1 MIRRVND
8 TFCLFLCQ
16 SADWQCV
23 VSAEDEESAA
33 SLAVENIMRFYKD
46 DCSLSITVLIKKLTN
61 NLIETSI
68 DSEAVAFYSP
78 TVLADSGYHN
88 EAADLHNFLLNQKE
102 EEENE

>member
-33 SLAVENIMRFYKD
+33 CLAAENIMRFYKD
-46 DCSLSITVLIKKLTN
+46 ECSLSITILIKKLTN
-61 NLIETSI
+61 NLIETNI
-68 DSEAVAFYSP
+68 DSESVAFYSP
-78 TVLADSGYHN
+78 TVLADAGYHN
-88 EAADLHNFLLNQKE
+88 EAADLHNLLLNQ